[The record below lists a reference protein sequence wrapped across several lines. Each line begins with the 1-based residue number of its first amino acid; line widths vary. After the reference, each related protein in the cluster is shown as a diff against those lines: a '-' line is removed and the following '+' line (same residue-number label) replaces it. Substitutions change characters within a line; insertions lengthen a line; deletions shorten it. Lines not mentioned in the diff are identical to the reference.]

1 MLEFRAVFGVL
12 AILAGTSSF
21 GQGTAK
27 DYENANRFGERFS
40 NKVLNERLESGWI
53 SDGAALWF
61 SESRIVEGSAQKTFF
76 VIDQARRKR
85 LAFDHDRLATAL
97 SSASGQKLDPR
108 RLPFRNLQFSSDL
121 TSVEL
126 KLDKN
131 YRVDL
136 STYMVAEAKRDST
149 AGLVPSS
156 PRDVSRSGGGGE
168 QTNIQ
173 FVNQSKEDLKVLWL
187 MDDGTT
193 REYKVLKPGEEWG
206 IQTWE
211 THYWLVTRVD
221 GTKLAVYM
229 PSRNGGTA
237 YLDGKVTPPRRRAQ
251 GNGTVSDWSLRASS
265 EKLEFVHAKDKSLNF
280 VFAQPLPG
288 YSFSGEFHLNA
299 DRTAALCF
307 TKSPETQHP
316 LNIVQTTPPDVFQPR
331 LTSRQ
336 YLKPGDD
343 VSKEVP
349 ILVDLRNRKVL
360 SFHNQ
365 RTLFSNPFEIGFR
378 GWLDTDRATIL
389 YNERGHQNLRLLE
402 LSVSKGT
409 VRPLIDENSKT
420 FIDWTA
426 KSDLR
431 ILENK
436 QEAIFQSERSGW
448 SHYYLYDLNTGKVK
462 NPITQGNWVVR
473 GIDRVD
479 EEKRQVWFRASGLD
493 ANQDPYQ
500 VHFCRVNFDGTGLV
514 RLTQGNGNHRVEYS
528 PDGKLMI
535 DTYSRPDMAPVH
547 ELRSADNGKLI
558 SELCKSDATNL
569 LKLGFKMPRVFKAK
583 GRDGVTD
590 IWGHV
595 YFPTNFDPSKKYPVV
610 EDIYAGPH
618 SSHVPKNF
626 HSNAGGMQMAEL
638 GFIVVRID
646 GMGTSNRSK
655 AFHDVCWKNIV
666 DAGFPDRILW
676 MNSVAQ
682 QIPAMDLS
690 RVGIYGTSA
699 GGQNTLHALLTQG
712 DFYKVGVADCGCYD
726 NRMDKIWWNEQWMGW
741 PIGNHYEE
749 QSGRTLAKNLK
760 GKLLLLLGEM
770 DTNVDPAST
779 YQVVDALIKANKDF
793 DFVSIP
799 NVGHGAVGHPY
810 GRRKLQDFLV
820 RNLLKVEPRN

>member
-1 MLEFRAVFGVL
+1 MFEFRAVFGVL

-27 DYENANRFGERFS
+27 DYENANRFGERFA

-53 SDGAALWF
+53 NNGAAIWF
-61 SESRIVEGSAQKTFF
+61 SESKIVEGNTQKSFF
-76 VIDQARRKR
+76 VIDQERRKR

-97 SSASGQKLDPR
+97 SSASGQKLDPKK
-108 RLPFRNLQFSSDL
+108 LPFRNLQFSNDL
-121 TSVEL
+121 RTVEL
-126 KLDKN
+126 KLDKS
-131 YRVDL
+131 YRIDL
-136 STYMVAEAKRDST
+136 STYAVVEAKKDST
-149 AGLVPSS
+149 AGLTPSS
-156 PRDVSRSGGGGE
+156 PRDITRSGGGGE

-173 FVNQSKEDLKVLWL
+173 FVNQSKEDLKILWL
-187 MDDGTT
+187 MDDGTS
-193 REYKVLKPGEEWG
+193 REYKVLRPGEEWG

-211 THYWLVTRVD
+211 THYWLVTKTN

-237 YLDGKVTPPRRRAQ
+237 YLDGKVVPPVKRNPEPR
-251 GNGTVSDWSLRASS
+251 GNWSLRSS
-265 EKLEFVHAKDKSLNF
+265 PEKLSFLNSKDAALNF
-280 VFAQPLPG
+280 EFNQPIPG
-288 YSFSGEFHLNA
+288 YSFSGEFYLNE

-307 TKSPETQHP
+307 TKSPETVHP

-349 ILVDLRNRKVL
+349 ILVDLKNKKVV
-360 SFHNQ
+360 SFHEKQ
-365 RTLFSNPFEIGFR
+365 ALFSNPFEIGFR
-378 GWLDTDRATIL
+378 GWLDKDRVSIL
-389 YNERGHQNLRLLE
+389 YNERGHQNMRLLE
-402 LSVSKGT
+402 LSVSNAT

-431 ILENK
+431 ILGSK
-436 QEAIFQSERSGW
+436 KEAIFQSERTGW
-448 SHYYLYDLNTGKVK
+448 SHYYLYNLETGTVK
-462 NPITQGNWVVR
+462 NSITKGNWVVR
-473 GIDRVD
+473 GIDRID
-479 EEKRQVWFRASGLD
+479 EEKRQLWFHASGMD
-493 ANQDPYQ
+493 ADQDPYQ
-500 VHFCRVNFDGTGLV
+500 VHFCRINFDGTGLT
-514 RLTQGNGNHRVEYS
+514 RLTEGNGNHRVEYS
-528 PDGKLMI
+528 PDGKTLI
-535 DTYSRPDMAPVH
+535 DTYSRPDMTPVH
-547 ELRSADNGKLI
+547 ELRSAESGKLI
-558 SELCKSDATNL
+558 SVLSKSDPTNL
-569 LKLGFKMPRVFKAK
+569 LNQGFKMPRVFSAK

-590 IWGHV
+590 IWGHA

-626 HSNAGGMQMAEL
+626 HANASGMQMAEL

-655 AFHDVCWKNIV
+655 SFHDVCWKNIA

-676 MNSVAQ
+676 MKSVAEK
-682 QIPAMDLS
+682 IPAMDLS

-699 GGQNTLHALLTQG
+699 GGQNTLHALLLQG

-741 PIGNHYEE
+741 PIGSHYEA

-820 RNLLKVEPRN
+820 RNLLNVEPRK